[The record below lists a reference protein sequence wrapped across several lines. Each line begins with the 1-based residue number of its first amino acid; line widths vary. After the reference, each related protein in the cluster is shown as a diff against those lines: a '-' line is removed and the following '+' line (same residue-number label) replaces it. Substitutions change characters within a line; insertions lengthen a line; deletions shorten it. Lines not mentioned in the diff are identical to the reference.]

1 MIEWLNREIRRRTRV
16 VDNFPDSQSALML
29 ITVRIRYVTS
39 NQWST
44 RRYLDMSRLARHHE
58 HSELTTVSQTG
69 KTPSVQETGHSLPYL
84 DAITNDFHI
93 TTSMKEHY
101 L

>member
-1 MIEWLNREIRRRTRV
+1 MIERLNREIRRRTRV

-39 NQWST
+39 NPWST
-44 RRYLDMSRLARHHE
+44 RRYLDMFRLARHHE

-69 KTPSVQETGHSLPYL
+69 KPQVCKKLGTTISGRKNERFPY
-84 DAITNDFHI
+84 ND
-93 TTSMKEHY
+93 
-101 L
+101 